1 MAYNQ
6 PRKKHFAKAPST
18 VATVG
23 LSALLL
29 IVFYCQK
36 KKEIYTDMYP
46 KLPTAAI
53 EKITIEFNI
62 NPKEAI
68 YITKKEGIQA
78 FITNVNNVRL
88 KTYMKAPKWDVITLQ
103 YKDRDIRLYTNG
115 EVFGMGKWGKY
126 YSLNDNYKH
135 YWKKM

>member
-6 PRKKHFAKAPST
+6 PRKKYFAKAPST

-29 IVFYCQK
+29 IVFSCQK

-68 YITKKEGIQA
+68 YITKKEEIQA
-78 FITNVNNVRL
+78 FITNVNNARL
-88 KTYMKAPKWDVITLQ
+88 KTYMKAP
-103 YKDRDIRLYTNG
+103 
-115 EVFGMGKWGKY
+115 
-126 YSLNDNYKH
+126 
-135 YWKKM
+135 